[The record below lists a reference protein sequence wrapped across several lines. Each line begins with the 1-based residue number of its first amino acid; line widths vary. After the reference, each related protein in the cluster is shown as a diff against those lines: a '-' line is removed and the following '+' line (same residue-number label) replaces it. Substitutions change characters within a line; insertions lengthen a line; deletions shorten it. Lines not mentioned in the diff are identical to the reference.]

1 MPRILAK
8 EAVMT
13 KFKIGERI
21 SWMAANGECS
31 GVVMVHDDYNL
42 GYMVARLNN
51 GRRMIVHE
59 SSARKCETIVA

>member
-1 MPRILAK
+1 
-8 EAVMT
+8 MT

-31 GVVMVHDDYNL
+31 GVIMNYDDYNL
-42 GYMVARLNN
+42 GYLVARLDN

-59 SSARKCETIVA
+59 SSARKSETIVA

>member
-1 MPRILAK
+1 
-8 EAVMT
+8 MT

-51 GRRMIVHE
+51 GRWMIVHE

>member
-1 MPRILAK
+1 
-8 EAVMT
+8 MT

-42 GYMVARLNN
+42 GYMVAKLDN

-59 SSARKCETIVA
+59 SSAKKM

>member
-1 MPRILAK
+1 MAK
-8 EAVMT
+8 FEN
-13 KFKIGERI
+13 GDRI
-21 SWMAANGECS
+21 SWMAVNGECS

-42 GYMVARLNN
+42 GYIVARLDN

>member
-1 MPRILAK
+1 MAK
-8 EAVMT
+8 FE
-13 KFKIGERI
+13 IGERI

-31 GVVMVHDDYNL
+31 GVIMNYDDYNL
-42 GYMVARLNN
+42 GYLVARLNN

>member
-1 MPRILAK
+1 MPRILTE
-8 EAVMT
+8 EAVMK
-13 KFKIGERI
+13 KFEIGERI

-31 GVVMVHDDYNL
+31 GEVMGHDDYNL
-42 GYMVARLNN
+42 GYMVAKLDN

>member
-1 MPRILAK
+1 MGGA
-8 EAVMT
+8 MT

-21 SWMAANGECS
+21 SWIAVNGECS

-42 GYMVARLNN
+42 GYMVARLDN

-59 SSARKCETIVA
+59 TGAKKCETIVA

>member
-1 MPRILAK
+1 MK
-8 EAVMT
+8 
-13 KFKIGERI
+13 KFEIGERI

-42 GYMVARLNN
+42 GYMVARLDN

-59 SSARKCETIVA
+59 TSARKCEMLHNR

>member
-1 MPRILAK
+1 MAK
-8 EAVMT
+8 FE
-13 KFKIGERI
+13 IGERI

-31 GVVMVHDDYNL
+31 GEVMGHDDYNL
-42 GYMVARLNN
+42 GYMVARLDN